1 MLRNLVY
8 MTGIL
13 LIGIGLFCAES
24 VQAAD
29 ELDPAR
35 IAEIAGWLPAE
46 PRGGGP
52 AISDRQAWEK
62 VAAAAGF
69 SGVVRRAEQL
79 LERPMPELTDEL
91 FLDFSRTGNRERCQR
106 VLGERH
112 GRLPALVMAECIEN
126 RGRFLPAI
134 EEAVGQVCS
143 EKTWVMPAHD
153 GRLANFEGK
162 TIEIDLAVAAISWD
176 MATAHFWLGERLSP
190 ATRRLIRDEL
200 ERRTLG
206 PMESYL
212 KTGRPRLWW
221 PTGTSNWNAVC
232 MAGVTGTA
240 LAMERSAERRAM
252 FAAAAEKYSEYF
264 KKGFTRD
271 GYCSEGMGYWNY
283 GFGNFTL
290 LAEAL
295 LQATGGRLDLFADPL
310 IEEVAKFGP
319 RMEIIPGVYPA
330 FADCSI
336 GSRPDVQ
343 LMAFLSRRFR
353 LGMSDVERK
362 GLGLAGGPQGSLFA
376 FGLYGFEN
384 SASAVPAV
392 KDGLGRAP
400 RDWFSEAG
408 IMICRP
414 DDPARGMGA
423 ALKGGHNAEHHNHND
438 VGSYVVALAGET
450 PLLDPGGEIYTART
464 FSGKRYESKVLNSF
478 GHPVPRIA
486 DTLQKTGRDAA
497 AKVLK
502 AELTDRA
509 DRLTLDLRS
518 AYPAPGLEKLERT
531 FVFSR
536 QGRGSLAVT
545 DEVQLAEPAAFETAL
560 ITLSKWRADGA
571 GLRIGEGDAAL
582 RVAIDAGGA
591 AFTIADEEIHENL
604 SRGRVP
610 VRLAVRLNEPVRSA
624 KVTVTITPESE

>member
-8 MTGIL
+8 TTGIL
-13 LIGIGLFCAES
+13 LIGIGLFCAAGA
-24 VQAAD
+24 QAAD
-29 ELDPAR
+29 ALDPAR

-46 PRGGGP
+46 PRGVGP

-79 LERPMPELTDEL
+79 LERPIPELTDEL

-112 GRLPALVMAECIEN
+112 GRVPALVLAECIEN

-134 EEAVGQVCS
+134 EEAVCQVCA

-153 GRLANFEGK
+153 GRLENFEGK

-190 ATRRLIRDEL
+190 ATRQLIRDEL

-240 LAMERSAERRAM
+240 LAMERSAARRAM
-252 FAAAAEKYSEYF
+252 VAAAAEKYSEYF
-264 KKGFTRD
+264 KQGFTGD

-310 IEEVAKFGP
+310 IEEVARFGP

-336 GSRPDVQ
+336 GSRPAGR

-353 LGMSDVERK
+353 LGMRDVEKK
-362 GLGLAGGPQGSLFA
+362 GLGLAGGPSGSLFA
-376 FGLYGFEN
+376 LGLYGFEN
-384 SASAVPAV
+384 SASVVPALAPAVPAADVPEQEDELLAIPHVGPYTAGAVRCFGHGLRAAVVDIGILRFLSRYYGLQV
-392 KDGLGRAP
+392 KADIRRNKQVWEIAYQLLPEDAARA
-400 RDWFSEAG
+400 RE
-408 IMICRP
+408 
-414 DDPARGMGA
+414 
-423 ALKGGHNAEHHNHND
+423 HNF
-438 VGSYVVALAGET
+438 G
-450 PLLDPGGEIYTART
+450 LLDFTAQVCKARSPEHDSCPLAASCAYASVRSLAPG
-464 FSGKRYESKVLNSF
+464 
-478 GHPVPRIA
+478 
-486 DTLQKTGRDAA
+486 
-497 AKVLK
+497 
-502 AELTDRA
+502 
-509 DRLTLDLRS
+509 RS
-518 AYPAPGLEKLERT
+518 AR
-531 FVFSR
+531 
-536 QGRGSLAVT
+536 
-545 DEVQLAEPAAFETAL
+545 
-560 ITLSKWRADGA
+560 
-571 GLRIGEGDAAL
+571 
-582 RVAIDAGGA
+582 
-591 AFTIADEEIHENL
+591 
-604 SRGRVP
+604 
-610 VRLAVRLNEPVRSA
+610 
-624 KVTVTITPESE
+624 